1 METISISK
9 LKTYLSSEL
18 KKVQNGTRIVVLD
31 HKHPVAELIPAGTE
45 ELFLHEA
52 SQEYSCQPLP
62 PLTTKDPL
70 EDLKEE
76 RSDRW

>member
-9 LKTYLSSEL
+9 LKTHLSSEL

-31 HKHPVAELIPAGTE
+31 HKHPVAELVPTEKE
-45 ELFLHEA
+45 ELYLHEA
-52 SQEYSCQPLP
+52 SQKYFYRPLP
-62 PLTTKDPL
+62 PLTKKDPL
-70 EDLKEE
+70 NDLKEE